1 MNAMAGYDMIILCF
15 YVIILMDGCWLS
27 AQLRLGQTVKFYQ
40 SVNYVYRE
48 RPSQRDGERKRG
60 RGGEVERGQKSRVV
74 VDNFLNL
81 CRCWQLPRAA
91 NKLGRHTPKKN
102 REEKIEIK

>member
-1 MNAMAGYDMIILCF
+1 MLSSKQIKINQQDGVERGQQQRQRQREGEDRETVNAMAGYDMIILCF

-48 RPSQRDGERKRG
+48 RPSQRERGERWRG
-60 RGGEVERGQKSRVV
+60 DRNRGSSWIT
-74 VDNFLNL
+74 F
-81 CRCWQLPRAA
+81 
-91 NKLGRHTPKKN
+91 
-102 REEKIEIK
+102 

>member
-1 MNAMAGYDMIILCF
+1 MLSSKQIKINQQDGVERGQQQRQREREREDRETVNAMAGYDMIILCF

-48 RPSQRDGERKRG
+48 KPSQRDGQRG
-60 RGGEVERGQKSRVV
+60 RGGERTEIEGRRG
-74 VDNFLNL
+74 
-81 CRCWQLPRAA
+81 
-91 NKLGRHTPKKN
+91 
-102 REEKIEIK
+102 